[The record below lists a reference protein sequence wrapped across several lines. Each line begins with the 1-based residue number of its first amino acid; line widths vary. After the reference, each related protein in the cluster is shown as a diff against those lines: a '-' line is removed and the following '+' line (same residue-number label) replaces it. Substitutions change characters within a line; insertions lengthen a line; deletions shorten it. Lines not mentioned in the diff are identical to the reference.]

1 MSEQKINKQILL
13 EALGRKE
20 DSPEVQKL
28 FRILGEPDEFEDS
41 DIETTIYNGKR
52 YSYVD
57 AESGD
62 FGFAWRKYGIDLT
75 FINQDYVGLTPKSYP
90 LGKDPE
96 LETIILDIKPD
107 TQEGYDSCLGICE
120 DPFFHEGM
128 HIDEIVAQ
136 FGEPQK
142 IWSSEKMNITRYT
155 YFSPKGFEKTRIK
168 FSFPTDTKEI
178 FKISIVLEEK

>member
-1 MSEQKINKQILL
+1 MSEQKLNKQILL
-13 EALGRKE
+13 DALGKKE

-28 FRILGEPDEFEDS
+28 FRILGEPDELEDS

-75 FINQDYVGLTPKSYP
+75 FINQDYVGLTPKNYP
-90 LGKDPE
+90 LGEDPE

-136 FGEPQK
+136 FGEPQQIK
-142 IWSSEKMNITRYT
+142 SSEKRNSTAYT
-155 YFSPKGFEKTRIK
+155 YFSPKGFEKTNLT
-168 FSFPTDTKEI
+168 FSFSTNTKEI
-178 FKISIVLEEK
+178 HTIFIVLEEK